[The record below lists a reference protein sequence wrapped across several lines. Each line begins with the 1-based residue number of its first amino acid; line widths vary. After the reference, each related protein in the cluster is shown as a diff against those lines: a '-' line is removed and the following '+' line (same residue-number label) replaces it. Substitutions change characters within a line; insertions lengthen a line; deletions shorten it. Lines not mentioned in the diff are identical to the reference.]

1 MGVILNFLLN
11 IQSITL
17 QKVVAML
24 YLKSVIIGVL
34 SGVALVFILGA
45 ADRKGKK
52 RPPPAEMFQLYD
64 IPNNDSKAV
73 ILNTANGKYKIA
85 NLDLSPNFESGDRF
99 MGPPPE

>member
-1 MGVILNFLLN
+1 MLN
-11 IQSITL
+11 
-17 QKVVAML
+17 
-24 YLKSVIIGVL
+24 LKSVIIGVL

-52 RPPPAEMFQLYD
+52 GPPPAGMFKLYA
-64 IPNNDSKAV
+64 IPNIDSKAV
-73 ILNTANGKYKIA
+73 ILNTANGEYKIA

>member
-1 MGVILNFLLN
+1 MLN
-11 IQSITL
+11 
-17 QKVVAML
+17 
-24 YLKSVIIGVL
+24 LKSVIIGVL

-45 ADRKGKK
+45 SHKK
-52 RPPPAEMFQLYD
+52 AKMGPPPAGMFQLYA

-73 ILNTANGKYKIA
+73 ILNTANGEYKIA